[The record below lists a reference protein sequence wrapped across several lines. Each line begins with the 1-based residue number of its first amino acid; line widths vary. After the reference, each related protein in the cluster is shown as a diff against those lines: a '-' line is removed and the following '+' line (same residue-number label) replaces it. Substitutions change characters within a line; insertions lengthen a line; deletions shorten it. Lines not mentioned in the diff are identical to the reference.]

1 MAQSLGPTPSR
12 VLLVEGPSDKHVV
25 WHIWRRHAAKT
36 PFCTVQKGGV
46 DNLLA
51 GIVTELKAPGRQA
64 LGILLDA
71 NTDPA
76 GRWDA
81 VKEELAQVNIPLP
94 ERLSPSGA
102 IIDSRPRVGV
112 WLMPDNRSPGELEDF
127 VVKMIPAG
135 DPVLPL
141 SERYIAGIPP
151 AARKFSEK
159 KKLRAQLYAWL
170 AAQADPRLM
179 GAVIR
184 AGDLEVDGAL
194 CQEFVAWLTRLFS

>member
-1 MAQSLGPTPSR
+1 MARPAAPSPH
-12 VLLVEGPSDKHVV
+12 VLLVEGQNDAHVV
-25 WHIWRRHAAKT
+25 WHIWRQCHAEEP
-36 PFCTVQKGGV
+36 PFCISDKSGV

-51 GIVTELKAPGRQA
+51 GIVTEIKAPGRQA
-64 LGILLDA
+64 VGILLDA

-81 VKEELAQVNIPLP
+81 AKEELAQVNVRLP
-94 ERLSPSGA
+94 ERLPPSGA

-112 WLMPDNRSPGELEDF
+112 WLMPDNHSPGELENF

-135 DPVLPL
+135 DLVWPL
-141 SERYIAGIPP
+141 SERYLAGIPP
-151 AARKFSEK
+151 EARKFREK

-194 CQEFVAWLTRLFS
+194 CQAFVAWLKRLFA